1 MEHIRTESIKEIN
14 TARNIVEEIR
24 NFGVNDNIIC
34 MIVEQL
40 ALDLTDIELMRALR
54 ELAAQGSIMTKLKQ
68 LGLNELEKAQE
79 ELTTQNTGGTN
90 E

>member
-1 MEHIRTESIKEIN
+1 MEQIRTESIKEIN
-14 TARNIVEEIR
+14 TARNIVDEIR

-40 ALDLTDIELMRALR
+40 ALDLTDIELMRAMR
-54 ELAAQGSIMTKLKQ
+54 ELASRGSIMTELKQ
-68 LGLNELEKAQE
+68 AGLDELEKVQQ
-79 ELTTQNTGGTN
+79 ELTTANTGGIN

>member
-14 TARNIVEEIR
+14 AARNIVEEIR
-24 NFGVNDNIIC
+24 NFGVNYNIIC

-68 LGLNELEKAQE
+68 AGLNELEKVQE
-79 ELTTQNTGGTN
+79 ELTTQTIGGTN

>member
-1 MEHIRTESIKEIN
+1 MERIKTESINEIKI
-14 TARNIVEEIR
+14 AKNIVNEIR
-24 NFGVNDNIIC
+24 SFGVNDNIIC

-54 ELAAQGSIMTKLKQ
+54 ELAGQGSVMKDLKE
-68 LGLNELEKAQE
+68 LGFKELENVQLE
-79 ELTTQNTGGTN
+79 FTSTQMENKN